1 MYKLYAHFA
10 TSHHNYQIS
19 CFEHP
24 CSVNQHG
31 RRPQRLI
38 LSSLFFPLHSGGH
51 GKFKKKALKHDS
63 VANEGGRIVG
73 FSRQRTV
80 RGNRLHQFLP
90 IFYYICIASDVIRS

>member
-10 TSHHNYQIS
+10 TSHQDYQIS

-38 LSSLFFPLHSGGH
+38 LSSFFPLHSAH
-51 GKFKKKALKHDS
+51 GTLRKKNTKTC
-63 VANEGGRIVG
+63 VANEGGWIVG

-80 RGNRLHQFLP
+80 RGNRLRQFLP

>member
-38 LSSLFFPLHSGGH
+38 LSSLFFPLHSAH
-51 GKFKKKALKHDS
+51 GTFKKKALKH
-63 VANEGGRIVG
+63 VLLMKVVVG

-80 RGNRLHQFLP
+80 HGSRLRQFLP